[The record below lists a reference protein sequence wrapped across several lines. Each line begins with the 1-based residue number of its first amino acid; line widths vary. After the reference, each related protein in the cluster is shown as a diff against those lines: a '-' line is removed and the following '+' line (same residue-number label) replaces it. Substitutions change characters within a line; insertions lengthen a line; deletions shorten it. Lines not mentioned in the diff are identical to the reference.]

1 MPNELSVDAYFQV
14 PDIFLC
20 KGNDEYFDGP
30 VFDLMDLP
38 PNYYRYQTLY
48 IEDNPEIKKN
58 TFEKEDV
65 EVAKEIEIKDNYK
78 IEIVFNTKT
87 IVLDMSPYINSNSQ
101 WYQELKM
108 LNTYIKE
115 INYSRRTKRE

>member
-78 IEIVFNTKT
+78 IEIVFNTKPLFW
-87 IVLDMSPYINSNSQ
+87 I
-101 WYQELKM
+101 
-108 LNTYIKE
+108 
-115 INYSRRTKRE
+115 